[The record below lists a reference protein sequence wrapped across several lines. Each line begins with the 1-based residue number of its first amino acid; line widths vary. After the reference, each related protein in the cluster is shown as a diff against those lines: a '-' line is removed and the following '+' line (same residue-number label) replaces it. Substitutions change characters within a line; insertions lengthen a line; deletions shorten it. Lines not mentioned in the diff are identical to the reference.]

1 MMMMV
6 CSMYVS
12 MSGVIWHEEW
22 LILPRSQL
30 FVSFGDDHLKKSMH
44 KKWVKVEQN
53 KKLECEN
60 IKVHFTRL

>member
-1 MMMMV
+1 MMV

-30 FVSFGDDHLKKSMH
+30 FVSFGDDHLKKGSG
-44 KKWVKVEQN
+44 KKKVDSSTVY